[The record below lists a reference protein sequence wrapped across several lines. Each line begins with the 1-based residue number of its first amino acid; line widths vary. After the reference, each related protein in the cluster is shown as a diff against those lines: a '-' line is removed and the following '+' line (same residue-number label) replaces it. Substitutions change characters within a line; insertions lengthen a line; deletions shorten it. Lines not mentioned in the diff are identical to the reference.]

1 MHFIS
6 AVCSERGA
14 MVREWVSKTTLTKMS
29 SHHREEAVHHHQ
41 MPLLV
46 CFVLLSVAQEASH
59 FSECMSNV
67 WQVFLLPFVD
77 SGKYPS
83 WNSLEILYFLPPFE
97 ARIHSSFFSLFL
109 SWDWD
114 LRQLK
119 ATANDALLL
128 LWSIETLTWNFYDF
142 EVAFGGERR
151 FLRVRRGTAA
161 CSSSTSRARGSFI
174 KTVFL

>member
-97 ARIHSSFFSLFL
+97 ARNPFLIFFTFSQ
-109 SWDWD
+109 
-114 LRQLK
+114 LRLRFE
-119 ATANDALLL
+119 A
-128 LWSIETLTWNFYDF
+128 IESYSKWCTFVVVEHWNFNVEFLWLWGCIWRWTSFSQSPQRHGGLF
-142 EVAFGGERR
+142 EFY
-151 FLRVRRGTAA
+151 
-161 CSSSTSRARGSFI
+161 
-174 KTVFL
+174 